1 MRRRVGSPMADH
13 SASSTSLLASI
24 AARLM
29 AASAVRSAVN
39 VVVSRAFIAAM
50 IAVDRLGWPEAY
62 KAAGAADSL
71 TKGKYTDKIQTAGNK
86 VEETVQKQ
94 AHKPTP
100 GVNPTGTD
108 AMADGGFTTD
118 ATGTTGAPGTAGAP
132 DAGTAGRRPTRR
144 PGLSA
149 RRR

>member
-1 MRRRVGSPMADH
+1 MSNSGQAKDLFDK
-13 SASSTSLLASI
+13 AK
-24 AARLM
+24 
-29 AASAVRSAVN
+29 
-39 VVVSRAFIAAM
+39 
-50 IAVDRLGWPEAY
+50 
-62 KAAGAADSL
+62 KAAIGGVDKVKKAAAENPGKVRGGIDKVTQTADKV

-108 AMADGGFTTD
+108 ATADGGFTAD

-132 DAGTAGRRPTRR
+132 DAGTAGRRPGHVPDPVDPLDRPDPIDR
-144 PGLSA
+144 PGPLN
-149 RRR
+149 